1 MSNITKI
8 NNLLKQTDQ
17 IAKLFYH
24 VTLAA
29 AKQGLT
35 HKNKPPSKSTEIWIL
50 QSKYLRY

>member
-1 MSNITKI
+1 MSNINTI
-8 NNLLKQTDQ
+8 NNLLENQGQ
-17 IAKLFYH
+17 ISKLFYH

-35 HKNKPPSKSTEIWIL
+35 HKNKPPSESTEIWIL

>member
-8 NNLLKQTDQ
+8 NNLLENKGQMT
-17 IAKLFYH
+17 KLSYH

-35 HKNKPPSKSTEIWIL
+35 DKNKPPSESTKIWIL